1 MFGTNREEHRRT
13 NDILE
18 RIASSLEE
26 QLALHKQAQNV
37 DVGEKV
43 GEIFDAISKT
53 NPLIESIT
61 KSALPGGS

>member
-13 NDILE
+13 NDLLE

-37 DVGEKV
+37 DVGAKV
-43 GEIFDAISKT
+43 GEIFEAISKT